1 MIKVFTGPIW
11 LMHAFNGYRN
21 AQGTARIEIIFDKYD
36 RPIIGTSIATD
47 PTWNMQLPVINA
59 LTNETKPLIEWLE
72 LIDYEPKEITEEDGT
87 I

>member
-1 MIKVFTGPIW
+1 
-11 LMHAFNGYRN
+11 MHAFNGYRN